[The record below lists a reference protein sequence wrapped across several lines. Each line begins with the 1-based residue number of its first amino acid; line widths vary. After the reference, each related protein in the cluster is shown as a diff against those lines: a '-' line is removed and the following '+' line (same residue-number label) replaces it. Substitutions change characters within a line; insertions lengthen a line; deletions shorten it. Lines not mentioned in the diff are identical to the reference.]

1 MAGPSLS
8 LQNGGFE
15 ECSILSRASVQAV
28 QQNGQNYS
36 NSSRP
41 VDLYLCSSQVALYE
55 CSARVAGDDIT
66 GEVDVDSTQ
75 DYTGLVRDNIT

>member
-15 ECSILSRASVQAV
+15 ECSILSRASVQGV
-28 QQNGQNYS
+28 QQNGQNCL

-41 VDLYLCSSQVALYE
+41 VDLYLFSSQVALYE
-55 CSARVAGDDIT
+55 CSARVAGEDIT